1 MRLTEEQKQ
10 RILNVSI
17 EDLDLSVRA
26 YNILKRSNIHTIG
39 DLCALTEEEVINLPN
54 RGMVKIGPKSVID
67 ITDKL
72 QRYGMYLK
80 GSGYNIPFRKVLG
93 KLAIVIDSSSLESYT
108 QSDVKECEKIEGANS
123 LLCYAY
129 VDSQMGITYE
139 VLAATYY
146 LNGDYYL
153 VGEREKLGMKIR
165 AETFVYNRVYP
176 IENQA
181 LYHKYAER
189 IKGIDEHYD
198 QNEEQKKLREIDILD
213 KFRHPAFPNDVVVT
227 LFRKEYDKCEGV
239 WVRLNGHLSKTVN
252 GEEVYKG
259 ELISEPWKDYGIH
272 AGQTIYFLLHKVD
285 NGEVLLYSYGYNQI
299 LKEFDEDIIDKE

>member
-1 MRLTEEQKQ
+1 MRMTDEQKQ

-39 DLCALTEEEVINLPN
+39 DLCALTEEEVISLPN
-54 RGMVKIGPKSVID
+54 RGMVKIGPKLVID

-93 KLAIVIDSSSLESYT
+93 KLSIVIDNNSLESYA
-108 QSDVKECEKIEGANS
+108 QSDVKDCEKIEGANS

-129 VDSQMGITYE
+129 VDSQMGLTYE
-139 VLAATYY
+139 VLAATYF

-181 LYHKYAER
+181 LYHKYTER

-198 QNEEQKKLREIDILD
+198 KNEEHKKLREIEFLD
-213 KFRHPAFPNDVVVT
+213 RFRHPAFPEDVLVT
-227 LFRKEYDKCEGV
+227 MFKKEDDKCEGV
-239 WVRLNGHLSKTVN
+239 WVKLIGQLPTLPN
-252 GEEVYKG
+252 GEEVFKG
-259 ELISEPWKDYGIH
+259 RLLSEPWKDYGVH
-272 AGQTIYFLLHKVD
+272 SGEVIYFIHHKVD
-285 NGEVLLYSYGYNQI
+285 DHVVLLYGPGFNDI
-299 LKEFDEDIIDKE
+299 LKEKNS